1 MLRES
6 YSVPITYYTAPPTY
20 GSPLI
25 GLSQHLDTRVA
36 DQTVETQLEQPE
48 GKTDKP
54 TLTSLLV
61 GASVADSVCDSAR
74 DPAGAENARC
84 DRESKTGDKQG
95 SDEAGLVLEVVA
107 ATEVSKRLV

>member
-1 MLRES
+1 M
-6 YSVPITYYTAPPTY
+6 PITYYTAPPTY

-36 DQTVETQLEQPE
+36 DQAVETKLEQPE
-48 GKTDKP
+48 RKTDKP
-54 TLTSLLV
+54 ALASLLV
-61 GASVADSVCDSAR
+61 CASVADSVCDSAC
-74 DPAGAENARC
+74 DPADTEDARC
-84 DRESKTGDKQG
+84 DGESKTGDKQG